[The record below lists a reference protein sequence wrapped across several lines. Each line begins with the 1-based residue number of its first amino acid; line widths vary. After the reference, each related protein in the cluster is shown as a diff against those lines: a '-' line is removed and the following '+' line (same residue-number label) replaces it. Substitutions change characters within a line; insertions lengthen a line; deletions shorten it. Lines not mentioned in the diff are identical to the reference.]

1 MSPVP
6 AAAMPSFAREEVDVC
21 IVGSGAGGA
30 PLALEL
36 ARAGARV
43 VVLEKGPWYHRED
56 FDHDEIAN
64 TRLDKWVPNVADE
77 PHLLQLG
84 DHGPPRRATQGWIAN
99 CVGGGT
105 AHWSGFVHRM
115 HPDDFRLQSRY
126 GSVEGATIA
135 DWPIGYDDLAPYY
148 DKVEHEI
155 GVSGEIADHPFAPP
169 RAGPYPLPPLDANPL
184 SALIDQGARRLG
196 LHPFATPRA
205 ILSRPYGG
213 RPACIYC
220 DFCGGYGCEVDA
232 KSGTAAA
239 LIPRALATGRCELRP
254 RCMAFEVSIDQDGR
268 ARSVRYYDAAGK
280 VAEQRARVVCI
291 SATAIES
298 ARLLLNSTSS
308 RFPRGLANGSGLVG
322 KNLTFST
329 LAEGS
334 GEFEVARL
342 PPELRPHHKVHFLQ
356 RSLRDFYFIPERH
369 GRYDKGGTLNFVLP
383 HRNPIAT
390 ADRVSRRGRPPL
402 WGEALSRALRRYY
415 DEVREI
421 AFEVF
426 GEFLPNPGTFV
437 TVEGEVKDRWQI
449 PSATI
454 HVRNHPADVE
464 NSRWLL
470 DKGLELLRAAGAGAT
485 VAESAGTTT
494 FVLQHGT
501 CRFGTDPTASVLDK
515 FCRSHEVPNL
525 YVVDGSFMPT
535 SGGVPSTLTIMANA
549 FRVAD
554 HLVQRLRSGANPKPH
569 A

>member
-1 MSPVP
+1 
-6 AAAMPSFAREEVDVC
+6 
-21 IVGSGAGGA
+21 
-30 PLALEL
+30 
-36 ARAGARV
+36 
-43 VVLEKGPWYHRED
+43 
-56 FDHDEIAN
+56 
-64 TRLDKWVPNVADE
+64 
-77 PHLLQLG
+77 
-84 DHGPPRRATQGWIAN
+84 
-99 CVGGGT
+99 
-105 AHWSGFVHRM
+105 M
-115 HPDDFRLQSRY
+115 HPDDFRLKSRY
-126 GSVEGATIA
+126 GSVAEATLA
-135 DWPIGYDDLAPYY
+135 DWPIGYDELAPYY
-148 DKVEHEI
+148 DKVEREI
-155 GVSGEIADHPFAPP
+155 GVSGEAVDHPFAPP
-169 RAGPYPLPPLDANPL
+169 RSGPYPLPPLRANPL

-196 LHPFATPRA
+196 LHPFETPRA

-232 KSGTAAA
+232 KSSTAAA

-254 RCMAFEVSIDQDGR
+254 HCMAFEVTVGRDGR
-268 ARSVRYYDAAGK
+268 ARAVRYFDAAGA
-280 VAEQRARVVCI
+280 VVEQRARVICI

-298 ARLLLNSTSS
+298 ARLLLNSTSA

-342 PPELRPHHKVHFLQ
+342 PPELRPRHKVHFLQ

-369 GRYDKGGTLNFVLP
+369 GGYDKGGTLNFLLP

-390 ADRVSRRGRPPL
+390 AERVSRRGRPRL
-402 WGEALSRALRRYY
+402 WGEALNRAVRRYY
-415 DEVREI
+415 DDVREI
-421 AFEVF
+421 EFEVF
-426 GEFLPNPGTFV
+426 GEFLPNPGTWV
-437 TVEGEVKDRWQI
+437 SVDGEVKDRWQI

-454 HVRNHPADVE
+454 HVRNHPADVQ

-470 DKGLELLRAAGAGAT
+470 DKGLEVLQAAGASAT
-485 VAESAGTTT
+485 FTESAGATT

-501 CRFGTDPTASVLDK
+501 CRFGTDPTTSVLDR
-515 FCRSHEVPNL
+515 FCRSHEVANL

-554 HLVQRLRSGANPKPH
+554 HLVQRLRSGAGKRSS
-569 A
+569 